1 MSMKQDDFSKTPVC
15 TGGIHSLRETILTWT
30 ATWWIPE
37 LTTTHYAKCRIIESR
52 CAHSDLLI
60 LAASSFRIFSYKINY
75 KTWTK
80 HTVIRHFLIEMIR
93 LYNPYGNRQLPSPT
107 YCTKYSLLNQNR
119 KEGERERMQKI
130 FTLFTKQKDKGW
142 LFTLTSEFSL
152 RWFLRTRFPNNF
164 TVAPTSLQEQQQK
177 KCNLT
182 FVIYKNLAQDWHH
195 VS

>member
-107 YCTKYSLLNQNR
+107 YCMKTPYWIKTEKRERGKECRRYLLYLQNR
-119 KEGERERMQKI
+119 KI
-130 FTLFTKQKDKGW
+130 KGDY
-142 LFTLTSEFSL
+142 SL
-152 RWFLRTRFPNNF
+152 
-164 TVAPTSLQEQQQK
+164 
-177 KCNLT
+177 
-182 FVIYKNLAQDWHH
+182 
-195 VS
+195 